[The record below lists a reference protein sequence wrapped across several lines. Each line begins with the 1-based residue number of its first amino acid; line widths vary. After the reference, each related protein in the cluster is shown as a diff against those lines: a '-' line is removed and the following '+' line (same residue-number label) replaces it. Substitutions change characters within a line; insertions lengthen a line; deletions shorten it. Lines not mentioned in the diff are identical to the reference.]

1 VRDTIDTTPQ
11 PLSPPRYTADNTLLC
26 AACSRGLEKRG
37 LLISEDDL
45 GKAFAAT
52 DRDGDGTLDFKEWQS
67 SGMATA
73 VDAIAEYATPGSG
86 VLTLNQARK
95 KLRDVGVAR
104 KLTSH
109 HTTLRYHGLTA
120 SLLQYTSRSH
130 PSAAAAAHTRH
141 CLLYMCMLSNIH
153 TYIISGC
160 YGMAMELEFGMQRR
174 RSIVL
179 SV

>member
-1 VRDTIDTTPQ
+1 M
-11 PLSPPRYTADNTLLC
+11 LLTMLC
-26 AACSRGLEKRG
+26 SALRCSRGLEKRG
-37 LLISEDDL
+37 LHISEDDL

-86 VLTLNQARK
+86 VLTLYQARK

-109 HTTLRYHGLTA
+109 HTTLRYHGLSCVATA
-120 SLLQYTSRSH
+120 VH
-130 PSAAAAAHTRH
+130 EP
-141 CLLYMCMLSNIH
+141 
-153 TYIISGC
+153 
-160 YGMAMELEFGMQRR
+160 
-174 RSIVL
+174 
-179 SV
+179 